1 MRILRRGQVK
11 LRVERGCLDAMRRHG
26 AQAYPEECCGFLLGA
41 ADRSSGPRTVEAVA
55 PARNAHPDRFQR
67 TRRHLLDPADHVR
80 VEREARARGL
90 EVLGFYHSHPD
101 RPAVP
106 SRRDAESAHPGF
118 TYALLSVPRGLP
130 AELAAW
136 RFVDGAF
143 HPEPIEEV
151 CHPLG

>member
-1 MRILRRGQVK
+1 MK
-11 LRVERGCLDAMRRHG
+11 LRVERGCLDAIRRHG
-26 AQAYPEECCGFLLGA
+26 ARAYPEECCGFLLGP
-41 ADRSSGPRTVEAVA
+41 ADRPGAARQVQAVA

-67 TRRHLLDPADHVR
+67 TRRHVLDPADHVR

-101 RPAVP
+101 RPPVP
-106 SRRDAESAHPGF
+106 SRRDAESAHPGC
-118 TYALLSVPRGLP
+118 TYALLSVARGRP
-130 AELAAW
+130 AEVAAW
-136 RFVDGAF
+136 RFVEDTF